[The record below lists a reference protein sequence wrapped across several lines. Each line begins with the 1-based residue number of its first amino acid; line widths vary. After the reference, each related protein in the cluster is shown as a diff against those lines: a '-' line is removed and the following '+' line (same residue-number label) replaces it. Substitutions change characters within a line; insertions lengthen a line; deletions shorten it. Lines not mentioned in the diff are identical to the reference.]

1 MTSLE
6 AYKTFLLKI
15 NKNDTNRNIN
25 ISKGNF
31 VLIYNEQKDIWL
43 SKVLARDS
51 DTSDKN
57 GIEAL
62 LVPDLEIEKVK
73 DTNNYAVF
81 GLPDNLFEYQS
92 SYSIAEKGKCKDRV
106 LYNWDF
112 KPRNKNVLLQD
123 ENNNPSFEYEQTLI
137 NLSDGKLLV
146 YKTDFDIVK
155 QYITYYKHPEYI
167 DIEGYRKVDG
177 SLSKEINP
185 TLPDYIV
192 NQIINH
198 CAVEVIRSYENP
210 EGFTLAKDRLNE
222 Q

>member
-43 SKVLARDS
+43 SKRLSKDNDS
-51 DTSDKN
+51 SDKN
-57 GIEAL
+57 QLEAL
-62 LVPDLEIEKVK
+62 LVPDKEIEKVK
-73 DTNNYAVF
+73 DTKNYAVF
-81 GLPDNLFEYQS
+81 ELPKDLFQYETS
-92 SYSIAEKGKCKDRV
+92 FSIAEKGHCKDRV

-112 KPRNKNVLLQD
+112 KAKNKNVLFQD
-123 ENNNPSFEYEQTLI
+123 ENNNPSFEYEETLI
-137 NLSDGKLLV
+137 NLSEGNIIV
-146 YKTDFDIVK
+146 YKTDFDITK
-155 QYITYYKHPEYI
+155 QYITYYKQPEAI
-167 DIEGYRKVDG
+167 DIEGYRRVDG

-185 TLPDYIV
+185 TVSDYIV

-198 CAVEVIRSYENP
+198 CAIEVIRSYENP
-210 EGFTLAKDRLNE
+210 EGFALAKDRLNE